1 MAATTN
7 NSQYGF
13 LDQLGAMLGMGDN
26 GMSSPL
32 STGMTVPT
40 TPNTSANWTPPAVTG
55 SNVAGAGS
63 NLGAGTGLGFNVGTG
78 GIAIQGL
85 SSLADIWS
93 AMQQQK
99 LAKEQFGFQKEV
111 TNTNLNN
118 SIKSYNTAL
127 EDRFGSR
134 GVAEGRSDEYTRD
147 KIAQNR
153 LSR

>member
-7 NSQYGF
+7 QQYGM
-13 LDQLGAMLGMGDN
+13 LDQLGALIGMGDP
-26 GMSSPL
+26 GTGSPL

-40 TPNTSANWTPPAVTG
+40 ALNTSANWTPPAVTG
-55 SNVAGAGS
+55 GAAS

-78 GIAIQGL
+78 GLALQGL
-85 SSLADIWS
+85 SSLAGIWS
-93 AMQQQK
+93 SMQQQK
-99 LAKEQFGFQKEV
+99 LAKEQFGFQKDV

-134 GVAEGRSDEYTRD
+134 GVAEGRSEEYTRD

>member
-7 NSQYGF
+7 QQYGI
-13 LDQLGAMLGMGDN
+13 LDQFAAMLGMGDN
-26 GMSSPL
+26 GFRGDL

-40 TPNTSANWTPPAVTG
+40 ALNTSANWTPPAVTG
-55 SNVAGAGS
+55 GAASKTGD
-63 NLGAGTGLGFNVGTG
+63 LGAGTGLGMNVGTG
-78 GIAIQGL
+78 GLALQGL
-85 SSLADIWS
+85 SSLAGIWS

>member
-1 MAATTN
+1 MAATAN

-13 LDQLGAMLGMGDN
+13 LDQLGAMIGMGDN
-26 GMSSPL
+26 GMN
-32 STGMTVPT
+32 GQYMTVPT
-40 TPNTSANWTPPAVTG
+40 ALNTSEGWTPPA
-55 SNVAGAGS
+55 AAGS
-63 NLGAGTGLGFNVGTG
+63 GVNAAANTGAGTGLGFNVGTG
-78 GIAIQGL
+78 GIALQGL
-85 SSLADIWS
+85 SSLAGIWS

-134 GVAEGRSDEYTRD
+134 GVAEGRSEEYTRD

>member
-1 MAATTN
+1 MAATAN

-13 LDQLGAMLGMGDN
+13 LDQLGAMIGMGDN
-26 GMSSPL
+26 GFRGDL
-32 STGMTVPT
+32 SNGMTMPT
-40 TPNTSANWTPPAVTG
+40 ALNTSSNWSPPGVSGA
-55 SNVAGAGS
+55 NVAGG
-63 NLGAGTGLGFNVGTG
+63 NMGAGTGLGFNVGTG
-78 GIAIQGL
+78 GIALQGL
-85 SSLADIWS
+85 SSLAGIWS